1 MRKVEVLDVWRG
13 VGMRKVEVIEVW
25 RGAGKEIGVF
35 ETWMSVG

>member
-35 ETWMSVG
+35 ETWRSVG